1 MTSACTTLRN
11 CHYSESSAASNTIK
25 GCVLTCCHHT
35 HILNTKN
42 TPNLDMLLLLLLLL
56 MLLAVPA
63 CYVTV
68 MEAQLGAAASS
79 GGHRRTL

>member
-1 MTSACTTLRN
+1 M
-11 CHYSESSAASNTIK
+11 H
-25 GCVLTCCHHT
+25 
-35 HILNTKN
+35 N
-42 TPNLDMLLLLLLLL
+42 TPQLPLQRVISGQQYHKGVRFDLLSSYSYTQHQKNPNGDMLLLLLLLLL
-56 MLLAVPA
+56 MLLAVPP